1 MLEQTVPEK
10 YRVPALERMS
20 LVLDAVSRSSEGLRL
35 SDLARMIDLP
45 KSTLHNLLLT
55 MEGLGLLTREA
66 DGGPVRLGLRLY
78 EWGVAYSRQMDLLG
92 QFNRL
97 ASDLA
102 RRCQETIQ
110 LAVLDGRDVV
120 YLAKQDPEDQ
130 AIRLVSEPGKRLP
143 ASATAL
149 GKILMAYLPEEEV
162 SNRFKDAEWIRMTAH
177 TIMDLPR
184 LLEELRMARN
194 EGLAHDHQEVA
205 EGLECMAAP
214 ILDHM
219 GRASAAVSV
228 STPIY
233 RLTEERRTMLEAEI
247 RSLAAEL
254 SRLSGHGISHTGAK
268 AP

>member
-1 MLEQTVPEK
+1 MWDLAVPEK

-20 LVLDAVSRSSEGLRL
+20 LVLDAVSRSPQGMRL
-35 SDLARMIDLP
+35 SELARAVDLP
-45 KSTLHNLLLT
+45 KSTLHNLLIT
-55 MEGLGLLTREA
+55 MEALGLLTREV

-78 EWGVAYSRQMDLLG
+78 EWGLAYARQMDLLS
-92 QFNRL
+92 QFSRL
-97 ASDLA
+97 AGELVQ
-102 RRCQETIQ
+102 RCRETIQ

-130 AIRLVSEPGKRLP
+130 AIRLVSEPGMRLP

-162 SNRFKDAEWIRMTAH
+162 SNRFRDAEWIRMTEH
-177 TIMDLPR
+177 TVTELPK
-184 LLEELRMARN
+184 LLEDLRVARA
-194 EGLAHDHQEVA
+194 EGLARDHQEVA

-219 GRASAAVSV
+219 GHATAAVSISV
-228 STPIY
+228 PIF
-233 RLTEERRTMLEAEI
+233 RLTEERRATLETEI

-254 SRLSGHGISHTGAK
+254 SRLSGHRIAQ
-268 AP
+268 